1 MNFLFSSD
9 WCGGLRS
16 DWGWGG
22 GAIAPSC
29 PYVAPPLNS
38 SWIEHNQ
45 SAIYKA
51 CED

>member
-29 PYVAPPLNS
+29 PYVAPPLSENGLT
-38 SWIEHNQ
+38 
-45 SAIYKA
+45 
-51 CED
+51 